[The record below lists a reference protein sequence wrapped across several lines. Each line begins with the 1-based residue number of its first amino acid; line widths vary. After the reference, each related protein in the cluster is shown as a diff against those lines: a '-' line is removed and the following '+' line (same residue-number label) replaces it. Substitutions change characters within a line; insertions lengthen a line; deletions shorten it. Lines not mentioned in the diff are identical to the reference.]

1 MSDLAPVPLRVM
13 LTNGKTWLVES
24 LWARWFL
31 SLLER
36 INAVPV
42 IQASVSLTAQ
52 GAAVATTDLDASI
65 EGGLYRVTY
74 ALNVTRAA
82 TTSSSFTTTIGWTT
96 NGVSCSSVGAAVT
109 GNTTSTHQGGTV
121 VLNADADTLVTID
134 QSERFI
140 AKAEELGCKVR
151 FETRPGK
158 GHGWPTMFLDIVRF
172 ADWFDE
178 HLKPQ

>member
-52 GAAVATTDLDASI
+52 GAAVATTDFDASI

-74 ALNVTRAA
+74 ALNVTQAA

-96 NGVSCSSVGAAVT
+96 NGVSCSSAGAAVT
-109 GNTTSTHQGGTV
+109 GNTTATHQGGTV
-121 VLNADADTLVTID
+121 VLNADADTMVTYAVSYTSVGATSA
-134 QSERFI
+134 QYSFAVALES
-140 AKAEELGCKVR
+140 
-151 FETRPGK
+151 FE
-158 GHGWPTMFLDIVRF
+158 
-172 ADWFDE
+172 
-178 HLKPQ
+178 